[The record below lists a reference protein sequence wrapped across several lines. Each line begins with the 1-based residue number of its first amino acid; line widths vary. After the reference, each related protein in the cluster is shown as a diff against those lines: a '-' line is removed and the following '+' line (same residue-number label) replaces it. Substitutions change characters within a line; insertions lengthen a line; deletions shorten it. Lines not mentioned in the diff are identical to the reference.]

1 MILKLDLFIMEII
14 KIIKNIDDSYQIF
27 KLPIKNLDGNLNN
40 NNENIIEY
48 KDTINWQ
55 YISKYENLNQDI
67 IREYK
72 DEVNWLKICIH
83 QKLSE
88 NLIKEFRDKIN
99 WTFIS
104 KYQLL
109 SESFIREFRNQ
120 VNWIQISSNQ
130 VLSESF
136 IYEFVDRICFLF
148 LSKNTK
154 QKYYTLKFIN
164 DFKPVFNNYYKYIYS
179 ANLIRN
185 TWIPKYYKPNSI
197 GHLKATENFKNIFT
211 S

>member
-1 MILKLDLFIMEII
+1 MIPLLDLFRMEII

-27 KLPIKNLDGNLNN
+27 KLPFKNLDGNLDN

-48 KDTINWQ
+48 KDTINFQ
-55 YISKYENLNQDI
+55 YISKYEILNQDVI
-67 IREYK
+67 KEYK
-72 DEVNWLKICIH
+72 DEVNWLKICIY

-88 NLIKEFRDKIN
+88 NLMKEFRDKIN

-109 SESFIREFRNQ
+109 FESFIREFKNQ
-120 VNWIQISSNQ
+120 LCWILISSNQ

-136 IYEFVDRICFLF
+136 IYEFVNHIYFRF
-148 LSKNTK
+148 LSMNTK

-164 DFKPVFNNYYKYIYS
+164 DFKPLFNYYYKYIYS

-197 GHLKATENFKNIFT
+197 GHLKATETFKNKFT
-211 S
+211 C